1 MRRILSA
8 LALLLAFTAGPV
20 WAEPQTYAVALGG
33 RQLGT
38 LQFNGQSRNAA
49 LLLSLDNAP
58 FGIKN
63 GSFKAATQSRGTAV
77 SYLGS
82 NRGSETRDIAIDRA
96 AGQVT
101 SVAITP
107 ASEMTKMSEAGAV
120 PAGVLFPPELFA
132 ALATGKSCPAPLS
145 LYDGRR
151 VVQIAT
157 QSSREEGASVFCDIS
172 YRVVMGPGYVSPF
185 YLKSFGMALVYRA
198 GTLAK
203 ASLSGGGFK
212 VHLIR
217 Q

>member
-1 MRRILSA
+1 M
-8 LALLLAFTAGPV
+8 
-20 WAEPQTYAVALGG
+20 
-33 RQLGT
+33 
-38 LQFNGQSRNAA
+38 AA
-49 LLLSLDNAP
+49 SLT
-58 FGIKN
+58 
-63 GSFKAATQSRGTAV
+63 S
-77 SYLGS
+77 
-82 NRGSETRDIAIDRA
+82 SE
-96 AGQVT
+96 
-101 SVAITP
+101 S
-107 ASEMTKMSEAGAV
+107 
-120 PAGVLFPPELFA
+120 
-132 ALATGKSCPAPLS
+132 
-145 LYDGRR
+145 

>member
-1 MRRILSA
+1 MRRTLFALAAFSA
-8 LALLLAFTAGPV
+8 LITGAA
-20 WAEPQTYAVALGG
+20 WAEPQNYAVALGG

-49 LLLSLDNAP
+49 FLLSLNNAP

-63 GSFKAATQSRGTAV
+63 GTFNAATQSAGNEV
-77 SYLGS
+77 NYLGS
-82 NRGSETRDIAIDRA
+82 NRGSETRDIVIART

-101 SVAITP
+101 SVEITP
-107 ASEMTKMSEAGAV
+107 SSEMTQLSEAKAV

-132 ALATGKSCPAPLS
+132 ALANAESCPSPLS

-157 QSSREEGASVFCDIS
+157 QAVSQNGASVLCDMS

-185 YLKSFGMALVYRA
+185 YLKSFGMDLVYTA
-198 GTLAK
+198 GRLAK
-203 ASLSGGGFK
+203 ASLSGGGFR
-212 VHLIR
+212 VHLTR

>member
-49 LLLSLDNAP
+49 FLLSLDNAP

-157 QSSREEGASVFCDIS
+157 QSSREEGASVF
-172 YRVVMGPGYVSPF
+172 
-185 YLKSFGMALVYRA
+185 
-198 GTLAK
+198 
-203 ASLSGGGFK
+203 
-212 VHLIR
+212 
-217 Q
+217 